1 MEVKIL
7 IADDEKG
14 IRDSLQMIL
23 DEEGYTTT
31 VVSNGLEALKLIE
44 NNEFQLVISDIK
56 MPELDGMELLEKCSK
71 ISPDTYFIIMTAYAS
86 VETAVV
92 ALRNGAYD
100 YLLKPVEFDDLLIRV
115 KRLLDFKKLSLDY
128 KKLTDENKFLRQKI
142 SVDTDFENI
151 IGKSEPMQKV
161 FKIISQ
167 VAPTNSNIFISG
179 KSGTGKELVAKA
191 IHYKSLRKDK
201 IFLPINC
208 GAISEN
214 LIESELFGH
223 RKGSFTGAVSDKDG
237 LFKVADGG
245 TLFLDEIG
253 DLPLNLQVKLLR
265 AIEDKEFLPVGGVK
279 QVKTNV
285 RIIAATN
292 KDIFEKTKI
301 GEFREDL
308 YYRLN
313 VIEIKLPSLN
323 ERREDIPLLVNHFVS
338 KYCNEMA
345 KPVLGVNN
353 ESMKKLINYDWR
365 GGVRELENI
374 IERAIIFS
382 TNELIEITD
391 LTDNVNTSINL
402 NNVPDTLKE
411 ATMNFESEHIK
422 RIIKKYDNNK
432 EEAAKALDI
441 GLSSLYRKME
451 LMGIPTRLKAD

>member
-23 DEEGYTTT
+23 SEEGYNTTA
-31 VVSNGLEALKLIE
+31 VSNGLEALELIE
-44 NNEFQLVISDIK
+44 KNEYHLVISDIK
-56 MPELDGMELLEKCSK
+56 MPTVDGMELLEKCSK

-86 VETAVV
+86 VETAIV

-115 KRLLDFKKLSLDY
+115 KRLIDFKKLS
-128 KKLTDENKFLRQKI
+128 DENKFLRQKI
-142 SVDTDFENI
+142 STEADFENI
-151 IGKSEPMQKV
+151 VGQSEPIKKV

-167 VAPTNSNIFISG
+167 VAPTNTNIFISG

-191 IHYKSLRKDK
+191 IHFNSLRKDK

-223 RKGSFTGAVSDKDG
+223 RKGSFTGAISDKDG

-265 AIEDKEFLPVGGVK
+265 AIEDKEFMPVGGIK
-279 QVKTNV
+279 PVKTDV

-292 KDIFEKTKI
+292 QDIYEKTKI

-313 VIEIKLPSLN
+313 VVEIKLPSLN
-323 ERREDIPLLVNHFVS
+323 ERREDIPLLVNHFVE
-338 KYCNEMA
+338 KYCNEMG
-345 KPVLGVNN
+345 KPVLGMNN

-382 TNELIEITD
+382 TGDLIEISD
-391 LTDNVNTSINL
+391 LSDSVNSSVNL
-402 NNVPDTLKE
+402 NNVPESLKD
-411 ATMNFESEHIK
+411 ATMNFEKEHIK
-422 RIIKKYDNNK
+422 RIIAKYDNNK
-432 EEAAKALDI
+432 EEAARSLDI

-451 LMGIPTRLKAD
+451 LMGIPTRPTKD

>member
-1 MEVKIL
+1 MEIKIL

-23 DEEGYTTT
+23 NEEGYQTT
-31 VVSNGLEALKLIE
+31 VVSNGLEAIE
-44 NNEFQLVISDIK
+44 EIKNNEYQLVISDIK
-56 MPELDGMELLEKCSK
+56 MPELDGIALLEKTSK
-71 ISPDTYFIIMTAYAS
+71 ISPETYFIVMTAYAS
-86 VETAVV
+86 VETAIS

-100 YLLKPVEFDDLLIRV
+100 YLLKPIEFDDIINKI
-115 KRLLDFKKLSLDY
+115 KRLLDY
-128 KKLTDENKFLRQKI
+128 KKLVDENKFLRQKI
-142 SVDTDFENI
+142 STTADFENI
-151 IGKSEPMQKV
+151 IGKSEPMKKV
-161 FKIISQ
+161 FNIISQ
-167 VAPTNSNIFISG
+167 VAPTNTNIFISG

-191 IHYKSLRKDK
+191 IHFNSKRKDR

-223 RKGSFTGAVSDKDG
+223 KKGSFTGAVGDKDG

-265 AIEDKEFLPVGGVK
+265 AIEDKEFMPVGGTK
-279 QVKTNV
+279 PIKTDV

-292 KDIFEKTKI
+292 QDIFEKTKT

-313 VIEIKLPSLN
+313 VVEIKLPSLN
-323 ERREDIPLLVNHFVS
+323 ERREDIPLLVDHFVE
-338 KYCNEMA
+338 KYCNEMG
-345 KPVLGVNN
+345 KPVLGVSN
-353 ESMKKLINYDWR
+353 ESMKKLISYDWR
-365 GGVRELENI
+365 GGVRELENV

-382 TNELIEITD
+382 RGEKIAVNDIADTGNNSVSISNMPESIKDATLI
-391 LTDNVNTSINL
+391 
-402 NNVPDTLKE
+402 
-411 ATMNFESEHIK
+411 FEKEHIK
-422 RIIKKYDNNK
+422 RVIKKYDNNK
-432 EEAAKALDI
+432 EEAAKALEI

-451 LMGIPTRLKAD
+451 LLGIPTRPIKD

>member
-1 MEVKIL
+1 MDIKIL
-7 IADDEKG
+7 IVDDEKG

-23 DEEGYTTT
+23 NEEGYQTIA
-31 VVSNGLEALKLIE
+31 VSDGMEALNLIK
-44 NNEFQLVISDIK
+44 NNEFQLVVSDIK
-56 MPELDGMELLEKCSK
+56 MPEMDGIELLEKCSK
-71 ISPDTYFIIMTAYAS
+71 ISPETYFIMMTAYAS
-86 VETAVV
+86 VETAIS

-100 YLLKPVEFDDLLIRV
+100 YLLKPVEFDDILNKI
-115 KRLLDFKKLSLDY
+115 KRLLDFKKLS
-128 KKLTDENKFLRQKI
+128 DENKFLRQKI
-142 SVDTDFENI
+142 SQTADFENI
-151 IGKSEPMQKV
+151 IGKSDPMKKV
-161 FKIISQ
+161 FNIISQ
-167 VAPTNSNIFISG
+167 VAPTNTNIFISG

-191 IHYKSLRKDK
+191 IHYNSKRKDR

-223 RKGSFTGAVSDKDG
+223 KKGSFTGAVGDKDG

-265 AIEDKEFLPVGGVK
+265 AIEDKEFMPVGGTKPVR
-279 QVKTNV
+279 TDV

-292 KDIFEKTKI
+292 QEIYEKTKT

-313 VIEIKLPSLN
+313 VVEIKLPSLN
-323 ERREDIPLLVNHFVS
+323 ERREDIPLLVDHFVE
-338 KYCNEMA
+338 KYCNEMG
-345 KPVLGVNN
+345 KPVTGVSN

-382 TNELIEITD
+382 QGDKIEVND
-391 LTDNVNTSINL
+391 LADNVNSSVSISNM
-402 NNVPDTLKE
+402 PESIKE
-411 ATMNFESEHIK
+411 ATLIFEKEHIK
-422 RIIKKYDNNK
+422 RIVKKYENNK

-451 LMGIPTRLKAD
+451 LLGIPTRPINE

>member
-23 DEEGYTTT
+23 TEEGYNTTA
-31 VVSNGLEALKLIE
+31 VANGLEALQLIE
-44 NNEFQLVISDIK
+44 QNEYQLVISDIK
-56 MPELDGMELLEKCSK
+56 MPTVDGMELLEKCSK
-71 ISPDTYFIIMTAYAS
+71 IAPDTYFIIMTAYAS
-86 VETAVV
+86 VETAVA

-115 KRLLDFKKLSLDY
+115 KRLIDFKKLS
-128 KKLTDENKFLRQKI
+128 DENKFLRQKI
-142 SVDTDFENI
+142 SVEADFANI
-151 IGKSEPMQKV
+151 IGQSEPMKKIFKV
-161 FKIISQ
+161 ISQ
-167 VAPTNSNIFISG
+167 VAPTNTNIFISG

-191 IHYKSLRKDK
+191 IHFNSLRKNK

-223 RKGSFTGAVSDKDG
+223 RKGSFTGAVGDKDG

-265 AIEDKEFLPVGGVK
+265 AIEDKEFMPVGGVK
-279 QVKTNV
+279 PVRTDV

-292 KDIFEKTKI
+292 QDIYEKTKI
-301 GEFREDL
+301 GEVREDL

-313 VIEIKLPSLN
+313 VVEVKLPSLN
-323 ERREDIPLLVNHFVS
+323 ERREDIPLLVSHFVE
-338 KYCNEMA
+338 KYCNEMG
-345 KPVLGVNN
+345 KPVLGMNN

-382 TNELIEITD
+382 TGDLIEISD
-391 LTDNVNTSINL
+391 LADNENTSVNI
-402 NNVPDTLKE
+402 NNVPESLKD
-411 ATMNFESEHIK
+411 ATMNFEKEHIK
-422 RIIKKYDNNK
+422 RIINKYENNK
-432 EEAAKALDI
+432 EDAAKALDI

-451 LMGIPTRLKAD
+451 LMGIPTRPIKN

>member
-1 MEVKIL
+1 MDVKIL

-14 IRDSLQMIL
+14 IRDSLQLIL
-23 DEEGYTTT
+23 NEEGYNTV
-31 VVSNGLEALKLIE
+31 VVSNGLEALEQIE

-56 MPELDGMELLEKCSK
+56 MPGIDGMELLEKCSK
-71 ISPDTYFIIMTAYAS
+71 AYPDTYFIIMTAYAS
-86 VETAVV
+86 VETAVA

-115 KRLLDFKKLSLDY
+115 KRLLDFKKLS
-128 KKLTDENKFLRQKI
+128 DENKFLRQKI
-142 SVDTDFENI
+142 STNADFENI
-151 IGKSEPMQKV
+151 IGKSEPMNKV

-167 VAPTNSNIFISG
+167 VAPTNSNILISG

-191 IHYKSLRKDK
+191 IHYNSLRKNK

-223 RKGSFTGAVSDKDG
+223 KKGSFTGAVSDKDG

-265 AIEDKEFLPVGGVK
+265 AIEDREFMPVGGIK
-279 QVKTNV
+279 PVKTDV
-285 RIIAATN
+285 RIIAATHQ
-292 KDIFEKTKI
+292 DIYEKTKV

-313 VIEIKLPSLN
+313 VVEIKLPSLN
-323 ERREDIPLLVNHFVS
+323 ERREDIPLLVNHFVV
-338 KYCNEMA
+338 KYCNEMG

-382 TNELIEITD
+382 TGDLIEVAD
-391 LTDNVNTSINL
+391 LADNVNTSVNL
-402 NNVPDTLKE
+402 NNVPESIKE
-411 ATMNFESEHIK
+411 ATMNFEKEHIN

-432 EEAAKALDI
+432 EEAAKALNI

-451 LMGIPTRLKAD
+451 LMGIPTRPTKE

>member
-1 MEVKIL
+1 MDIKIL

-23 DEEGYTTT
+23 NEEGFQTTA
-31 VVSNGLEALKLIE
+31 VSDGLEALEQIK

-56 MPELDGMELLEKCSK
+56 MPGMDGIELLEKCSK
-71 ISPDTYFIIMTAYAS
+71 ISPETYFIMMTAYAS
-86 VETAVV
+86 VETAIS

-100 YLLKPVEFDDLLIRV
+100 YLLKPVEFDDILNKI
-115 KRLLDFKKLSLDY
+115 KRLLDY
-128 KKLTDENKFLRQKI
+128 KKLSDENKFLRQKI
-142 SVDTDFENI
+142 TAKADFENI
-151 IGKSEPMQKV
+151 IGKSEPMKKV
-161 FKIISQ
+161 FNIISQ
-167 VAPTNSNIFISG
+167 VAPTNTNIFISG

-191 IHYKSLRKDK
+191 IHFNSKRKDK

-223 RKGSFTGAVSDKDG
+223 RKGSFTGAVGDKDG

-245 TLFLDEIG
+245 TLFLDEIA
-253 DLPLNLQVKLLR
+253 DLPINLQVKLLR
-265 AIEDKEFLPVGGVK
+265 AIEDKEFMPVGGIK
-279 QVKTNV
+279 PVKTDV

-292 KDIFEKTKI
+292 QDIYEKTKS

-313 VIEIKLPSLN
+313 VVEIKLPTLN
-323 ERREDIPLLVNHFVS
+323 ERREDIPLLVDHFVE
-338 KYCNEMA
+338 KYCNEMG
-345 KPVLGVNN
+345 KPVIGVSN

-382 TNELIEITD
+382 SGSKIEVND
-391 LTDNVNTSINL
+391 LADNVNSTVSIGNM
-402 NNVPDTLKE
+402 PESIKE
-411 ATMNFESEHIK
+411 ATLIFEKEHIK
-422 RIIKKYDNNK
+422 RIVKKYENNK

-451 LMGIPTRLKAD
+451 LLGIPTRQITE

>member
-23 DEEGYTTT
+23 TEEGYNTTA
-31 VVSNGLEALKLIE
+31 VSNGLEALELIE
-44 NNEFQLVISDIK
+44 KNEYHLVISDIK
-56 MPELDGMELLEKCSK
+56 MPTVDGMELLEKCSK

-86 VETAVV
+86 VETAIA

-115 KRLLDFKKLSLDY
+115 KRLIDFKKLS
-128 KKLTDENKFLRQKI
+128 DENKFLRQKI
-142 SVDTDFENI
+142 SIEADFANI
-151 IGKSEPMQKV
+151 VGQSEPIKKV
-161 FKIISQ
+161 FKIITQ
-167 VAPTNSNIFISG
+167 VAPTNTNIFISG

-191 IHYKSLRKDK
+191 IHFNSLRKDK

-223 RKGSFTGAVSDKDG
+223 RKGSFTGAINDKDG

-265 AIEDKEFLPVGGVK
+265 AIEDKEFMPVGGIK
-279 QVKTNV
+279 SVKTDV

-292 KDIFEKTKI
+292 QDIYEKTKI

-313 VIEIKLPSLN
+313 VVEIKLPSLN
-323 ERREDIPLLVNHFVS
+323 ERREDIPLLVNHFVE
-338 KYCNEMA
+338 KYCNQMG
-345 KPVLGVNN
+345 KPVLGMNN

-382 TNELIEITD
+382 TGDLIEISD
-391 LTDNVNTSINL
+391 LSDNVNTSVNL
-402 NNVPDTLKE
+402 NNLPESLKD
-411 ATMNFESEHIK
+411 ATMNFEKEHIK
-422 RIIKKYDNNK
+422 RIIAKYDNNK
-432 EEAAKALDI
+432 EEAAKSLDI

-451 LMGIPTRLKAD
+451 LMGIPTRPTKD

>member
-1 MEVKIL
+1 MDVKIL

-23 DEEGYTTT
+23 DEEGYNTT
-31 VVSNGLEALKLIE
+31 VVSNGLEALELIE
-44 NNEFQLVISDIK
+44 KNEYHLVISDIK
-56 MPELDGMELLEKCSK
+56 MPALDGMELLERCSK
-71 ISPDTYFIIMTAYAS
+71 SSPGTYFIIMTAYAS
-86 VETAVV
+86 VETAVA

-115 KRLLDFKKLSLDY
+115 KRLLDYKKLS
-128 KKLTDENKFLRQKI
+128 DENKFLRQKI
-142 SVDTDFENI
+142 SSHADFENI
-151 IGKSEPMQKV
+151 IGKSEPMGKV
-161 FKIISQ
+161 FKVISQ

-191 IHYKSLRKDK
+191 IHFNSLRKNK

-223 RKGSFTGAVSDKDG
+223 KKGSFTGAVNDKDG

-279 QVKTNV
+279 SVRTDV

-292 KDIFEKTKI
+292 QDIFEKTKV

-313 VIEIKLPSLN
+313 VVEIKLPSLN
-323 ERREDIPLLVNHFVS
+323 ERREDIPLLVNHFVA
-338 KYCNEMA
+338 KYCNEMG

-353 ESMKKLINYDWR
+353 ESMKKLMNYNWR

-382 TNELIEITD
+382 TGELIEISD
-391 LTDNVNTSINL
+391 LADSVNASVNL
-402 NNVPDTLKE
+402 SNVPESLKY
-411 ATMNFESEHIK
+411 ATMNFEKEHIK

-451 LMGIPTRLKAD
+451 LMGIPTRSTKE

>member
-23 DEEGYTTT
+23 SEEGYNTTA
-31 VVSNGLEALKLIE
+31 VSNGLEALELIE
-44 NNEFQLVISDIK
+44 KNEYHLVISDIK
-56 MPELDGMELLEKCSK
+56 MPTVDGMELLEKCSK

-86 VETAVV
+86 VETAIA

-115 KRLLDFKKLSLDY
+115 KRLIDFKKLS
-128 KKLTDENKFLRQKI
+128 DENKFLRQKI
-142 SVDTDFENI
+142 STEADFANI
-151 IGKSEPMQKV
+151 VGQSEPIKKV

-167 VAPTNSNIFISG
+167 VAPTNTNIFISG

-191 IHYKSLRKDK
+191 IHFNSLRKDK

-223 RKGSFTGAVSDKDG
+223 RKGSFTGAISDKDG

-265 AIEDKEFLPVGGVK
+265 AIEDKEFMPVGGIKPVR
-279 QVKTNV
+279 TDV

-292 KDIFEKTKI
+292 QDIYEKTKV

-313 VIEIKLPSLN
+313 VVEIKLPSLN
-323 ERREDIPLLVNHFVS
+323 ERREDIPLLVNHFVE
-338 KYCNEMA
+338 KYCNEMG
-345 KPVLGVNN
+345 KPVLGMNN

-382 TNELIEITD
+382 AGDLIEISD
-391 LTDNVNTSINL
+391 LSDNVNTSVNI
-402 NNVPDTLKE
+402 NNVPESLKD
-411 ATMNFESEHIK
+411 ATMNFEKEHIK
-422 RIIKKYDNNK
+422 RIIAKYDNNK
-432 EEAAKALDI
+432 EEAARSLDI

-451 LMGIPTRLKAD
+451 LMGIPTRPTKD

>member
-1 MEVKIL
+1 MK
-7 IADDEKG
+7 
-14 IRDSLQMIL
+14 
-23 DEEGYTTT
+23 
-31 VVSNGLEALKLIE
+31 
-44 NNEFQLVISDIK
+44 
-56 MPELDGMELLEKCSK
+56 
-71 ISPDTYFIIMTAYAS
+71 
-86 VETAVV
+86 
-92 ALRNGAYD
+92 
-100 YLLKPVEFDDLLIRV
+100 
-115 KRLLDFKKLSLDY
+115 
-128 KKLTDENKFLRQKI
+128 
-142 SVDTDFENI
+142 
-151 IGKSEPMQKV
+151 KV
-161 FKIISQ
+161 FRIISQ

-191 IHYKSLRKDK
+191 IHYNSLRKDK

-265 AIEDKEFLPVGGVK
+265 AIEDKEFMPVGGTKSVR
-279 QVKTNV
+279 TDV

-292 KDIFEKTKI
+292 QDIYEKTKV

-313 VIEIKLPSLN
+313 VVEIKLPSLN

-338 KYCNEMA
+338 KYCNEMG
-345 KPVLGVNN
+345 KPVLGVSN

-382 TNELIEITD
+382 TGNLIEVTD
-391 LTDNVNTSINL
+391 LSDNENTSVNL
-402 NNVPDTLKE
+402 NNLPDSLKE
-411 ATMNFESEHIK
+411 ATINFEKEHIK

-432 EEAAKALDI
+432 EEAAKALNI

-451 LMGIPTRLKAD
+451 LMGIPTRPIKE